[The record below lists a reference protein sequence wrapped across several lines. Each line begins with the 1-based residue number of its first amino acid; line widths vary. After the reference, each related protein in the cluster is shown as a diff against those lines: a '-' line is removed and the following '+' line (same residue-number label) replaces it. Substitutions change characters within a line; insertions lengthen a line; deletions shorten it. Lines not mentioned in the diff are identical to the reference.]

1 LLVFIL
7 VGTVLTRQFTIFTE
21 TIMAVANRDLMRA
34 INRFTIL
41 HAIRDSGVISRV
53 DLARRTGLSQATV
66 TGITAD
72 LLTEGMLLEQPGG
85 RSEGGRR
92 PVPLTLN
99 PDGAYTVG
107 VHLSVDQIA
116 VVLIDL
122 QAGIREV
129 FVKRLDPDD
138 CGAERIIELA
148 VEAVQACLWQA
159 EFTKGQISGIGV
171 AIPGLID
178 SRSGFVHY
186 VPNYGWRD
194 IRLAQRLEERMGVRV
209 YVENSAN
216 TLAIYEQWFGFGRG
230 VDNFLLITTEHG
242 IGAGIV
248 VDGKLYRG
256 YRGMAGEFGH
266 TVVDPQGPQCR
277 CGQTGCL
284 EAICGNNAIIREARE
299 LIAQGA
305 WRFEGD
311 SPTIEEILA
320 EAKGGNQ
327 SLRAIYAKAGKT
339 LGGAIAN
346 LCQLFDP
353 EKVIFSGKGV
363 LAGEL
368 LFGPMREKL
377 PPTISFTREARTRL
391 CVQEWQATLYAR
403 GAGAL
408 VLQEVYQSPANRVVP
423 II

>member
-1 LLVFIL
+1 M
-7 VGTVLTRQFTIFTE
+7 T
-21 TIMAVANRDLMRA
+21 AANRDLMRA

-41 HAIRDSGVISRV
+41 HAIRDGGVVSRIE
-53 DLARRTGLSQATV
+53 LARRTGLSQATV
-66 TGITAD
+66 TGITAE
-72 LLTEGMLLEQPGG
+72 LLGEGMLLEKPGG

-92 PVPLTLN
+92 PVPLSLN
-99 PDGAYTVG
+99 PAGAYTVG
-107 VHLSVDQIA
+107 VHLSVDQIS

-122 QAGIREV
+122 QAGIRETL
-129 FVKRLDPDD
+129 VKRLEPSDYEP
-138 CGAERIIELA
+138 ARVVELT
-148 VEAVQACLWQA
+148 VEAVQSCLWQA

-186 VPNYGWRD
+186 VPNYRWRD
-194 IRLAQRLEERMGVRV
+194 IRLAEALEERMGVRV

-230 VDNFLLITTEHG
+230 VDNFALITTEHG

-256 YRGMAGEFGH
+256 HRGMAGEFGH
-266 TVVDPQGPQCR
+266 TVVDPRGPQCR
-277 CGQTGCL
+277 CGQSGCL
-284 EAICGNNAIIREARE
+284 EAICGNNAIIREARQ
-299 LIAQGA
+299 LIAREEWAYHGS
-305 WRFEGD
+305 GP
-311 SPTIEEILA
+311 SIEEILA
-320 EAKGGNQ
+320 EAKGGNEGI
-327 SLRAIYAKAGKT
+327 RAIYAKAGRT
-339 LGGAIAN
+339 LGAAITN
-346 LCQLFDP
+346 LCQLLDP

-368 LFGPMREKL
+368 LFGPMRERL
-377 PPTISFTREARTRL
+377 PSDISFARGARIRL
-391 CVQEWQATLYAR
+391 CVQEWQPTLYAR

>member
-1 LLVFIL
+1 
-7 VGTVLTRQFTIFTE
+7 
-21 TIMAVANRDLMRA
+21 MAVANRELMRA

-41 HAIRDSGVISRV
+41 HAIRDSGVVSRV

-72 LLTEGMLLEQPGG
+72 LLAEGMLLEQSGG

-99 PDGAYTVG
+99 PAGAYTVG
-107 VHLSVDQIA
+107 VHLSVDQIS
-116 VVLIDL
+116 VVLMDL
-122 QAGIREV
+122 QAGIRQV
-129 FVKRLDPDD
+129 FSKKLEGGDHA
-138 CGAERIIELA
+138 AERVIELA
-148 VEAVQACLWQA
+148 AEAVQTCLWQA

-178 SRSGFVHY
+178 SRSGFVHF
-186 VPNYGWRD
+186 VPNYGWRE
-194 IRLAQRLEERMGVRV
+194 IRLAEQLEERMGVRV

-216 TLAIYEQWFGFGRG
+216 TLAIYEQWFGYGRG
-230 VDNFLLITTEHG
+230 SDNFLLITTEHG

-256 YRGMAGEFGH
+256 HRGMAGEFGH
-266 TVVDPQGPQCR
+266 TVVDPQGPECR
-277 CGQTGCL
+277 CGQSGCL

-299 LIAQGA
+299 LIHRGDWGYQGD
-305 WRFEGD
+305 G
-311 SPTIEEILA
+311 PTIEEILA
-320 EAKGGNQ
+320 EAKGGHDG
-327 SLRAIYAKAGKT
+327 LRAIYARAGKA
-339 LGGAIAN
+339 LGLAIAN

-368 LFGPMREKL
+368 LFGEMRPVL
-377 PPTISFTREARTRL
+377 PPTVSFSRGARTRL
-391 CVQEWQATLYAR
+391 LIQEWQPTLYAR